1 MASIEESADTAGSRP
16 ELMDADAVA
25 ATALPRYLVAR
36 AGGQRVAWEMSAVRE
51 IIPARAGTRLPGAPD
66 WVIGLLNLRGAVVT
80 VMDLAG
86 RLALPA
92 GAGQSVIV
100 LEIDGR
106 AMGVRVDAVESVA
119 SAEDTRVEPVEAAR
133 AAAGL
138 VAGVVRLQ
146 DGERTALLMDA
157 RALVHSVLTAA

>member
-1 MASIEESADTAGSRP
+1 M
-16 ELMDADAVA
+16 
-25 ATALPRYLVAR
+25 
-36 AGGQRVAWEMSAVRE
+36 
-51 IIPARAGTRLPGAPD
+51 
-66 WVIGLLNLRGAVVT
+66 LNLRGAVVT

-119 SAEDTRVEPVEAAR
+119 SAEDTRVEPHGQPPASWPA
-133 AAAGL
+133 
-138 VAGVVRLQ
+138 
-146 DGERTALLMDA
+146 
-157 RALVHSVLTAA
+157 